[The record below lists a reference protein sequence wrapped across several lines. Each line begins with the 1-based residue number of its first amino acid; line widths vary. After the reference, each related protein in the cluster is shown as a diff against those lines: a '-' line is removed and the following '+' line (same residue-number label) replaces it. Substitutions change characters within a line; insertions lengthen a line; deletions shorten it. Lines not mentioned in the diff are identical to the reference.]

1 MKPSAPLPPSRRF
14 AAAAFTMLLG
24 LGTVLAACGGGDERS
39 AAEQEQA
46 ELAESGMITARATDT
61 GLELSSAT
69 AHAGPINFRVVNAG
83 TKPYGVR
90 LKGTGAEVT
99 NVQPGSTAA
108 LVVRLEPGSYDLVS
122 LTGSGP
128 QAVEGRNPARLVV
141 IAR

>member
-90 LKGTGAEVT
+90 LKG
-99 NVQPGSTAA
+99 
-108 LVVRLEPGSYDLVS
+108 
-122 LTGSGP
+122 SGP